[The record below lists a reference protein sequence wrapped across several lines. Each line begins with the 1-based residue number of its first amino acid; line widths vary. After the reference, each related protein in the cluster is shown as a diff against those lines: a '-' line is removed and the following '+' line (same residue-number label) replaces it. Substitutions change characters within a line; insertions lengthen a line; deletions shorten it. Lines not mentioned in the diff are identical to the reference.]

1 MLIDRPNTC
10 LHSPDKRVCLKGQ
23 GQMSGPGHMAV
34 SSGHITV
41 KELKGY
47 RQNESTRGFTRVGRI
62 DALQ

>member
-10 LHSPDKRVCLKGQ
+10 LHSPDERVCLKGQ
-23 GQMSGPGHMAV
+23 GHITWPGHMAV
-34 SSGHITV
+34 SPVHITV